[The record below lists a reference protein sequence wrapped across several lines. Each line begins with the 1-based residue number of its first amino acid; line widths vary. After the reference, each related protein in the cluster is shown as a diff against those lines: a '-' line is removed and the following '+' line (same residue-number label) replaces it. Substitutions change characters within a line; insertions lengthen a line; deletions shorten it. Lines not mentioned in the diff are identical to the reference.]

1 MAINTMEEF
10 VDLYLATRA
19 DCGHLIFT
27 VKYPDDFLAWLSN
40 ERYADLFS
48 FFYSKKDLDFISYL
62 KSHQAEASNID
73 IIHRDSGEDTTHFR
87 TDFCYPIAATILEKF
102 DDSLHNQMANL
113 IFDMDRTKDLN
124 RKLQCYSADGIY
136 QTVNPNGIY
145 HLNSGEKLFVDGSIS
160 YLGDDTYLAEDSLFS
175 LSVNFCDQKLKKVKV
190 SCLYK
195 QNGDYVSQIVDRIIS
210 NNNPNNISKMDSTSF
225 WVEVQKNKVYQHK

>member
-1 MAINTMEEF
+1 
-10 VDLYLATRA
+10 
-19 DCGHLIFT
+19 
-27 VKYPDDFLAWLSN
+27 
-40 ERYADLFS
+40 
-48 FFYSKKDLDFISYL
+48 
-62 KSHQAEASNID
+62 
-73 IIHRDSGEDTTHFR
+73 
-87 TDFCYPIAATILEKF
+87 
-102 DDSLHNQMANL
+102 MANL

-175 LSVNFCDQKLKKVKV
+175 LSVSFCGQKLKKVKV

-225 WVEVQKNKVYQHK
+225 WVEV